1 MIPGFRPTSGAFS
14 PPENHRGLTGWVS
27 KTQINDIWMR
37 MIEYAQILCFFENFV
52 VLRIPIG
59 VIAFKNWSDLAG
71 DEFQTP
77 LQDRDSQCWQIF
89 FDY

>member
-1 MIPGFRPTSGAFS
+1 MIPGFRPTSGAF
-14 PPENHRGLTGWVS
+14 PPPREPSGADGLGLS

-71 DEFQTP
+71 DEIPNSTSGQ
-77 LQDRDSQCWQIF
+77 R
-89 FDY
+89 